1 MTEKLFLKWNEFQQN
16 VNSAF
21 GSLRDDADF
30 TDVTLACED
39 GKEIEAHKVVLAAS
53 SPFFKG
59 LFKRSKHAHPL
70 IFMRGMLFENLAAM
84 VDFLYFG
91 EARVRQEN
99 LESFL
104 AIAGE
109 LKLKGLMNLDDEE
122 TVNREDTSE
131 QYGQH
136 REDVPSEKEITQ
148 GYDQRMDHGTAAT
161 EKHPGPNLG
170 PLVKEEMPNSKVD
183 NLLSNLPKFGRP
195 RSSLQGRHGQGQRR
209 EHEEQTQPSLTGEA
223 LVNKLWTEMS
233 SVKARGQDKRDRDR
247 ILSTMKK
254 EVNKAATHIGVA
266 AFGMACTVSA
276 TREVEKVTVV
286 FPSVPNTPI
295 EIFCKE
301 NKSFLEQLEAA
312 LESTQIMLGFLRT
325 ARENGD
331 KEEFAKLLKINID
344 VEQHDDDDEE
354 EDEADII
361 PPLPVLQ
368 MNLDEITTYF
378 TNLIRTLLQRE
389 AGQGN
394 KPGRM
399 WAGKGKPAGKIG
411 LYDATAEAILPRD
424 SYQGRGSGGEG
435 ITNKLRLVTCYLLH
449 KLNKDHNNFFVSM
462 KPNFKPTH
470 IDFNKLESQLPQKQ
484 DEHYVTHRF
493 SSESLTIQVEK

>member
-122 TVNREDTSE
+122 AVTNREDTSE

-136 REDVPSEKEITQ
+136 REEVPSETEIPREH
-148 GYDQRMDHGTAAT
+148 DQRMDHGTAT

-170 PLVKEEMPNSKVD
+170 PLVKEEMSNSQVD

-195 RSSLQGRHGQGQRR
+195 SPSLQGRHGQGQRR
-209 EHEEQTQPSLTGEA
+209 DHEEGKSPQNG
-223 LVNKLWTEMS
+223 TERV
-233 SVKARGQDKRDRDR
+233 SV
-247 ILSTMKK
+247 T
-254 EVNKAATHIGVA
+254 
-266 AFGMACTVSA
+266 SA
-276 TREVEKVTVV
+276 KT
-286 FPSVPNTPI
+286 
-295 EIFCKE
+295 
-301 NKSFLEQLEAA
+301 
-312 LESTQIMLGFLRT
+312 
-325 ARENGD
+325 
-331 KEEFAKLLKINID
+331 
-344 VEQHDDDDEE
+344 
-354 EDEADII
+354 
-361 PPLPVLQ
+361 
-368 MNLDEITTYF
+368 
-378 TNLIRTLLQRE
+378 
-389 AGQGN
+389 
-394 KPGRM
+394 
-399 WAGKGKPAGKIG
+399 
-411 LYDATAEAILPRD
+411 
-424 SYQGRGSGGEG
+424 
-435 ITNKLRLVTCYLLH
+435 
-449 KLNKDHNNFFVSM
+449 FFS
-462 KPNFKPTH
+462 P
-470 IDFNKLESQLPQKQ
+470 
-484 DEHYVTHRF
+484 
-493 SSESLTIQVEK
+493 